1 MWQIVAGQ
9 QRVQKRDNLLHFL
22 FAFAD
27 RTRSGVKKRRYFNRL
42 KTIRKISTQLSAQ
55 ELGRASKVR
64 LIIAIEKTI

>member
-9 QRVQKRDNLLHFL
+9 QRVQKRDNLLRFL
-22 FAFAD
+22 FAVTD
-27 RTRSGVKKRRYFNRL
+27 GVSRWAKKRRYFNRL

-55 ELGRASKVR
+55 GLQRASKVR